1 MVFANRGDAG
11 RSLARL
17 LERFANRH
25 DVIVL
30 GVPRGGVPVAYEI
43 ASALHAPLDVLVLRK
58 LGVPGHEELAFGAI
72 ALGGMRV
79 LDRHIIENIGV
90 SPSEVDRITAK
101 EHAELL
107 RREAAYRGHLPP
119 LALVGKTVILV
130 DDGVATGASLLAGIR
145 AVRGFEPAKMVVAV
159 PVAPPETCERLADE
173 VDDLVCV
180 ATPERFG
187 AVGQF
192 YDDFSEVRDE
202 EVIQLLTRH
211 NRALAMMG

>member
-1 MVFANRGDAG
+1 MIFANRGEAG
-11 RSLARL
+11 LGLARR
-17 LERFANRH
+17 LERFASRQ

-79 LDRHIIENIGV
+79 LDRHIIQNIGI
-90 SPSEVDRITAK
+90 SPSEVDAITAK

-107 RREAAYRGHLPP
+107 RRESAYRGHLSP
-119 LALVGKTVILV
+119 LALGGKTVILV

-145 AVRGFEPAKMVVAV
+145 AVRAFEPAKTVVAV

-173 VDDLVCV
+173 VDDLVCI

-192 YDDFSEVRDE
+192 YDDFSEVCDE